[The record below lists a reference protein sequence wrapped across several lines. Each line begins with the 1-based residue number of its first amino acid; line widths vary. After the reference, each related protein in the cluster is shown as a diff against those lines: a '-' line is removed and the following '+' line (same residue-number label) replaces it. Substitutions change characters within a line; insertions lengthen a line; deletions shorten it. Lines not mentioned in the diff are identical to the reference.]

1 MKLRLIVEKWFLIV
15 AFFSLTGRKENG
27 LNYIQDALSKGAV
40 AIVADD
46 KKAKEQCVN
55 YGVPLFII
63 PELKKYLGTIAKR
76 FYDDPSR
83 DLKLIGVTGTNGK
96 TTIAYLLKEALN
108 YLKKSCLYIGTL
120 GAGSL
125 KFEDFLSLDNTTP
138 DIFTLNNLF
147 HAHLQNG
154 VTHCVLEASSIG
166 LDQDRLQG
174 LNLNIG
180 IFQT

>member
-1 MKLRLIVEKWFLIV
+1 MVVL
-15 AFFSLTGRKENG
+15 
-27 LNYIQDALSKGAV
+27 Y
-40 AIVADD
+40 
-46 KKAKEQCVN
+46 
-55 YGVPLFII
+55 
-63 PELKKYLGTIAKR
+63 
-76 FYDDPSR
+76 
-83 DLKLIGVTGTNGK
+83 
-96 TTIAYLLKEALN
+96 YLLKEGIKLSE
-108 YLKKSCLYIGTL
+108 KKLSLYRYL

-180 IFQT
+180 IFSNITPEHLDYHNDLETYKNAKAKLFRIENLQYRIISTMILDVFLLIRSRKI